1 MSNIINFNVQT
12 KVLPTKGNLVYEY
25 NPFRNYRLT
34 QIKYEYQEQL
44 YTEQELEDTFDIIID
59 KTYEV
64 VPNATIQNGKKV
76 ALEDG
81 TAINIPIIAFKNGSY
96 RQHFKIE
103 GRDSSN
109 HPVTDECGNYLP
121 NGTSAVAWVVR
132 YNNKKYWEEE
142 FLRNINSI
150 FTYTVGTQWLKK
162 IVVEDKEVYEPLTE
176 DLPILHEKGEL
187 VDFITDELKFDLKHP
202 VNIVPQYSYDGSVN
216 LIINDGINTPKL
228 INSRFSATGKN
239 TYEIVDRKGN
249 NDTNIYDQGD
259 QFEIDTSLYKRVISI
274 PKLSYEGTSS
284 GGNLKVGNYHF
295 YIKLSDADGN
305 ETDFVAESG
314 LVSVFIG
321 FGNPDSLTTGVK
333 NQNSFKT
340 VNLYMSNIDSAY
352 DYLYVYYSRYTAEQG
367 ENFNTE
373 YIKIDKKFVVSN
385 QGTCNISINGY
396 EPTIPITATD
406 INDTFEIVDAAKA
419 QVSCQNMLFL
429 GNVHKPEIPYK
440 ELSDLS
446 LHFLPYLKNKDYE
459 CKFDQNYN
467 INTSSLG
474 YWDSQYIY
482 NYVGYWNN
490 EFYRLGVVY
499 ILPNGELTPVFN
511 IRGCSNVVEYKEPK
525 KKVKKEETT
534 DKENPDKKEDYS
546 SLYTDIPL
554 YINNERNYINYSET
568 DYQLVANKVRDE
580 DLKSTAINE
589 NIKGVIRFQSDK
601 DADTIH
607 SLDIRINDEAMQE
620 LKKYVKGFFFV
631 RQTRIPTILAQ
642 GITLGL
648 DQNSYTPTIPTAG
661 GLLEQ
666 LSDSLDKTHVTTED
680 INDVNY
686 ISEGFLSRYQF
697 KFKKKSSGL
706 WGKIGKIAA
715 ITAGVVALGAA
726 TVFTAG
732 AAGALVAGSTLAGAV
747 TAGSTALGGILVAG
761 GAVTTGLG
769 LATGVAGASA
779 IIAVGAGTTAG
790 LITAA
795 IATGQEIKYG
805 IQTWQHKKLDGRNT
819 KCPKGYKIVEL
830 DESRKVGGDFE
841 NRIIIKDNSKNK
853 TQVILCPD
861 FEVNQAYFNQLFTG
875 NEHLI
880 ESTKAQGNNLLL
892 GHSSNYFSED
902 IINNY
907 RHYYIPDYYD
917 TNSSIS
923 GTYKLISVPED
934 IKCVGLDNLKFR
946 SRAGYAEEAWQYES
960 VGDEYKTENDK
971 NNKSEVDEETISSKQ
986 INSDIVRGIYGA
998 YLGVANTSDK
1008 LTPATTVNIYI
1019 PKYNSSNI
1027 LKYIQIR
1034 MDDNS
1039 TYSAITDRI
1048 DISESD
1054 NYLVTKKSQ
1063 LINDST
1069 NFYKDGYQFSAFRG
1083 DCYIC
1088 QFTHRIIRN
1097 FNSPSAPYNDK
1108 IVDENTWKD
1117 NYNSS
1122 KTESYENINLGDV
1135 NAVQL
1140 GMWVTFRVRSSYN
1153 LNIRTLDS
1161 SNVDEK
1167 QMIGHARGYYPYAPM
1182 SVEGTY
1188 KIPESHIYN
1197 KGFSKSLS
1205 DRQNNLLPDVP
1216 YIKNWFGTRIMYSD
1230 IHINDAYKNGYRV
1243 FRKTNSVDYTR
1254 EYGEITKLISL
1265 NSNLLIIFEH
1275 GIAVAPVN
1283 QTAVQQVSGQLVAT
1297 SRVLPETP
1305 TVISDMFGS
1314 QWADSI
1320 LKTPGKRGNNTQYVY
1335 GVDTIAKKIW
1345 KTDGSSLICI
1355 SDVTVQEF
1363 LNNNITL
1370 SERETTPT
1378 LGIRNVKTCYNSY
1391 KGDVM
1396 FTFYDNTT
1404 GFQEK
1409 VWNLC
1414 YNELLDKFITFYSWV
1429 PSFMENINNIPFSF
1443 NRDTSKWIAKLG
1455 TSHSTSSFADGIT
1468 LTNVVFDP
1476 TLDSEVVQNISVPIN
1491 YLTKNGTY
1499 KTVYGTVMTTSY
1511 FIGIL
1516 QLSNRV
1522 IPNYNVPYDI
1532 NYELC
1537 RDIYGNY
1544 KNFTIQKLKFYK
1556 NDQEYDTFSL
1566 KDNVGDALFPD
1577 HNISVYGLYVNP
1589 KSPLYT
1595 RDLMDKTGV
1604 RKVYLTTENEEHKM
1618 SSVFIHKDMRSML
1631 LSELYYRN
1639 KKNHA
1644 YADTDVNKWEPN
1656 TKKSIDIIEQQLT
1669 ANIIQ
1674 GVTSDNYLE
1683 KFKETEAYRIINN
1696 LYNQYGKLSAQIE
1709 VSNNVQ
1715 LSKSTNIMSMY
1726 FKWKELVTYS
1736 NNMFK
1741 YDDSPIQAYIVH
1753 AQTVTY
1759 SELIHINTPIFKNLQ
1774 GKREMLPK
1782 DKQINPDTIVKLLNI
1797 KATIN
1802 AAIPNADQSLEDYY
1816 YNKTASYNVATY
1828 ESTVAVIPK
1837 WNMQFLNTDFWKHGQ
1852 AGSFDIADDIY
1863 PCYWYGKQHPF
1874 EFEFIVVN
1882 DPSVHK
1888 IFTNLELIANKAKP
1902 ESFHYEVIGE
1912 AYDFA
1917 KDKPNMYFRQEAMKA
1932 LWQYNG
1938 CDIEYN
1944 NDFLKIQTRQQ
1955 NKSADL
1961 PHNYFARAKHINEVE
1976 DSYIMAQVG
1985 THDYRH
1991 LSGGEIVYY
2000 PNRQEFRVWNH
2011 VPAVDVDDQTD
2022 TSASSFGGRG
2032 LMASNMCYLED
2043 RWKVQINPLLI
2054 TYKNEYERRDSTKAL
2069 CTPENSTWKDGAGT
2083 RLGDK
2088 LPPLPLYNSPIP
2100 DAVKERGEIAIP
2112 GYSSSA
2118 LTGYSETTEGRDN
2131 AMYNLYKVDFE
2142 NGIHPFDT
2150 SSWLDDVNIYK
2161 YNFGSAQNRKET
2173 DMRDK
2178 FIKIRIRYS
2187 GKELAIIDFI
2197 NTIYQV
2203 SYA

>member
-1 MSNIINFNVQT
+1 MSDIINFNVQT

-76 ALEDG
+76 ALGDG
-81 TAINIPIIAFKNGSY
+81 PAINISITAFKNGSY

-103 GRDSSN
+103 GRDPSN
-109 HPVTDECGNYLP
+109 NPVTDECGNYLP
-121 NGTSAVAWVVR
+121 NGTPAVAWVVR
-132 YNNKKYWEEE
+132 YNNKLYWEDD
-142 FLRNINSI
+142 FLSNIDSI
-150 FTYTVGTQWLKK
+150 FTYTIGTQWLKK
-162 IVVEDKEVYEPLTE
+162 TTVEGKEVYEPLTE
-176 DLPILHEKGEL
+176 NLPILHEKGEL
-187 VDFITDELKFDLKHP
+187 VDFVTDELKFDLNHP

-239 TYEIVDRKGN
+239 TYEIIDRKGN

-333 NQNSFKT
+333 DQNSFKT
-340 VNLYMSNIDSAY
+340 VNLYMFNIDLAY
-352 DYLYVYYSRYTAEQG
+352 DYLYVYYSRYTAEQD

-490 EFYRLGVVY
+490 EFYRLGIVY

-511 IRGCSNVVEYKEPK
+511 IRGCSNIVEYNS
-525 KKVKKEETT
+525 
-534 DKENPDKKEDYS
+534 DLNLYS
-546 SLYTDIPL
+546 DIPL
-554 YINNERNYINYSET
+554 YLNNERNYVNYNET
-568 DYQLVANKVRDE
+568 DYQLITTNTRNKE
-580 DLKSTAINE
+580 LKSTALNE
-589 NIKGVIRFQSDK
+589 NVKGVIRFQSDK

-607 SLDIRINDEAMQE
+607 SLDIRINNEAMQE

-631 RQTRIPTILAQ
+631 RQARIPTILAQ

-666 LSDSLDKTHVTTED
+666 LSDSLDKTYVTTED

-686 ISEGFLSRYQF
+686 VSEGFLSRYQF

-706 WGKIGKIAA
+706 WGKIGKI
-715 ITAGVVALGAA
+715 
-726 TVFTAG
+726 
-732 AAGALVAGSTLAGAV
+732 
-747 TAGSTALGGILVAG
+747 
-761 GAVTTGLG
+761 
-769 LATGVAGASA
+769 
-779 IIAVGAGTTAG
+779 
-790 LITAA
+790 AA

-819 KCPKGYKIVEL
+819 KCPKGYKIAEL
-830 DESRKVGGDFE
+830 DESRKVGGNFE

-902 IINNY
+902 ITNNY
-907 RHYYIPDYYD
+907 RHYYMPDYYD

-946 SRAGYAEEAWQYES
+946 SRAGYAEEAWRYES
-960 VGDEYKTENDK
+960 VGDEYKTQNDR
-971 NNKSEVDEETISSKQ
+971 NNKSETDEETISNKQ
-986 INSDIVRGIYGA
+986 TNSDIVRGIYGA
-998 YLGVANTSDK
+998 YLGVANTSNK

-1019 PKYNSSNI
+1019 PKYDSSNT

-1048 DISESD
+1048 NILESD

-1063 LINDST
+1063 LVNDST
-1069 NFYKDGYQFSAFRG
+1069 DFYKEGYQFSAFRG

-1088 QFTHRIIRN
+1088 QFTHRVIRN
-1097 FNSPSAPYNDK
+1097 FNSPSAPYNDE

-1117 NYNSS
+1117 NYNPE

-1167 QMIGHARGYYPYAPM
+1167 QMTGHSRGYFPYTPM

-1205 DRQNNLLPDVP
+1205 DRWNNLLPDVP

-1320 LKTPGKRGNNTQYVY
+1320 LKTPGKRGDSTQYVY
-1335 GVDTIAKKIW
+1335 GVDTVAKKIW

-1355 SDVTVQEF
+1355 SDVKVQEF

-1370 SERETTPT
+1370 GERETTPT

-1455 TSHSTSSFADGIT
+1455 TSHSSSSFADGIT

-1476 TLDSEVVQNISVPIN
+1476 TLDSEVVQNISVPIS

-1499 KTVYGTVMTTSY
+1499 KTTYGTVMTTSY

-1537 RDIYGNY
+1537 RDVYGNY
-1544 KNFTIQKLKFYK
+1544 KNFTLQKLKFYK
-1556 NDQEYDTFSL
+1556 DGHEQDTFSL
-1566 KDNVGDALFPD
+1566 RDNVKDALFPD
-1577 HNISVYGLYVNP
+1577 HNISVYGLYINP

-1604 RKVYLTTENEEHKM
+1604 KRVYLTTKDEEHKI

-1656 TKKSIDIIEQQLT
+1656 TKESIDIIEQQLT
-1669 ANIIQ
+1669 ADIVQ

-1683 KFKETEAYRIINN
+1683 KFKETKAYEIIND

-1709 VSNNVQ
+1709 VSNDVQ

-1736 NNMFK
+1736 DNMFK
-1741 YDDSPIQAYIVH
+1741 YNDSPIQAYIVH

-1759 SELIHINTPIFKNLQ
+1759 SELIHINAPIFKNLQ

-1797 KATIN
+1797 KATIK
-1802 AAIPNADQSLEDYY
+1802 ATIPNTDQSLEDYY

-1837 WNMQFLNTDFWKHGQ
+1837 WNMQFLSTDFWKHGQ

-2011 VPAVDVDDQTD
+2011 VPAIDVDDQTD

-2032 LMASNMCYLED
+2032 LMASNMRYLED

-2054 TYKNEYERRDSTKAL
+2054 TYKNEYERKDSTKAL

-2083 RLGDK
+2083 REGDK

-2112 GYSSSA
+2112 GQSYSV
-2118 LTGYSETTEGRDN
+2118 LNGYKDTTEGKDN

>member
-1 MSNIINFNVQT
+1 MEINNEISFNVQT

-44 YTEQELEDTFDIIID
+44 YTEQELEDNFNIFID

-76 ALEDG
+76 ALENG
-81 TAINIPIIAFKNGSY
+81 TAINIPITAFKDGSY

-103 GRDSSN
+103 GRDTSN
-109 HPVTDECGNYLP
+109 KPVTDECGNYLP

-132 YNNKKYWEEE
+132 YNNKQYWEEE

-162 IVVEDKEVYEPLTE
+162 TVVEDKEVYEPLTE

-187 VDFITDELKFDLKHP
+187 VDFVTDELKFDLKHP

-396 EPTIPITATD
+396 EPTIPITAAD

-525 KKVKKEETT
+525 KKVEKEETT
-534 DKENPDKKEDYS
+534 NRENLDKKEDYS

-568 DYQLVANKVRDE
+568 DYQLVANKVRDK

-666 LSDSLDKTHVTTED
+666 LSDSLDKTYVTTED

-686 ISEGFLSRYQF
+686 VSEGFLSRYQF
-697 KFKKKSSGL
+697 KFKKKSSSL

-747 TAGSTALGGILVAG
+747 TTGVTTLSGVLVAG
-761 GAVTTGLG
+761 GAIATGATTSAVLGTTGL
-769 LATGVAGASA
+769 VIAGA
-779 IIAVGAGTTAG
+779 GATAG
-790 LITAA
+790 LLTTVA
-795 IATGQEIKYG
+795 ATGQEIKYG

-819 KCPKGYKIVEL
+819 KCPKGYKIAEL
-830 DESRKVGGDFE
+830 DGSRKVGGDFE

-902 IINNY
+902 VINNY

-934 IKCVGLDNLKFR
+934 VKCVGLDNLKFR

-971 NNKSEVDEETISSKQ
+971 NNKSEADEETISNKQ

-998 YLGVANTSDK
+998 YLGIANTSDK

-1063 LINDST
+1063 LVNDST
-1069 NFYKDGYQFSAFRG
+1069 DFYKDGYQFSAFRG

-1097 FNSPSAPYNDK
+1097 FNSPSAPYNDE
-1108 IVDENTWKD
+1108 IVDENTWRD
-1117 NYNSS
+1117 NYNPS

-1167 QMIGHARGYYPYAPM
+1167 QMTGHARGYYPYAPM

-1205 DRQNNLLPDVP
+1205 DRWNNLLPDVP

-1243 FRKTNSVDYTR
+1243 FRKTRSVDYTR

-1283 QTAVQQVSGQLVAT
+1283 QTVVQQVSGQLVAT

-1320 LKTPGKRGNNTQYVY
+1320 LKTPGKRGDSTQYVY

-1355 SDVTVQEF
+1355 SDVKVQEF

-1468 LTNVVFDP
+1468 LTNVVFDT
-1476 TLDSEVVQNISVPIN
+1476 TLDEKVVQNISVPIN

-1499 KTVYGTVMTTSY
+1499 KTIYGTVMTTSY
-1511 FIGIL
+1511 FVGIL

-1532 NYELC
+1532 SYELC

-1544 KNFTIQKLKFYK
+1544 KNFTLKKLKFYK
-1556 NDQEYDTFSL
+1556 DGHEQDTFPLS
-1566 KDNVGDALFPD
+1566 NVEDALFPT
-1577 HNISVYGLYVNP
+1577 HNVSVYGLYLNP

-1595 RDLMDKTGV
+1595 RDLMDKQGT
-1604 RKVYLTTENEEHKM
+1604 RRVYLTTRNSNKI
-1618 SSVFIHKDMRSML
+1618 SSVFIHKDLGSML

-1639 KKNHA
+1639 KEGHA
-1644 YADTDVNKWEPN
+1644 YADTDVNKQEPN
-1656 TKKSIDIIEQQLT
+1656 TKESL
-1669 ANIIQ
+1669 NI
-1674 GVTSDNYLE
+1674 G
-1683 KFKETEAYRIINN
+1683 
-1696 LYNQYGKLSAQIE
+1696 
-1709 VSNNVQ
+1709 
-1715 LSKSTNIMSMY
+1715 
-1726 FKWKELVTYS
+1726 
-1736 NNMFK
+1736 
-1741 YDDSPIQAYIVH
+1741 
-1753 AQTVTY
+1753 
-1759 SELIHINTPIFKNLQ
+1759 ELIHTNAPIFKNLQ

-1797 KATIN
+1797 RATIS
-1802 AAIPNADQSLEDYY
+1802 ATVPNTDQTLEDYY
-1816 YNKTASYNVATY
+1816 YNKIASYNVATY

-1837 WNMQFLNTDFWKHGQ
+1837 WNMQFLSTDFWKHGQ

-2011 VPAVDVDDQTD
+2011 VPAIDIDDQPD

-2032 LMASNMCYLED
+2032 LMASNMRYLED

-2083 RLGDK
+2083 REGDK

-2100 DAVKERGEIAIP
+2100 EVVKERGEIAIP
-2112 GYSSSA
+2112 GYSSSTS
-2118 LTGYSETTEGRDN
+2118 TGYSETAEGKDN

>member
-1 MSNIINFNVQT
+1 MEINNEISFNVQT

-44 YTEQELEDTFDIIID
+44 YTEQELEDNFNIFID

-76 ALEDG
+76 ALENG
-81 TAINIPIIAFKNGSY
+81 TAINIPITAFKDGSY
-96 RQHFKIE
+96 RQHFKVE
-103 GRDSSN
+103 GRDTSN
-109 HPVTDECGNYLP
+109 NPVTDECGNYLP

-132 YNNKKYWEEE
+132 YNNKQYWEEQ

-162 IVVEDKEVYEPLTE
+162 TVVEDKEVYEPLTE

-187 VDFITDELKFDLKHP
+187 VDFVTDELKFDLKHP

-239 TYEIVDRKGN
+239 TYEIIDRKGN

-396 EPTIPITATD
+396 EPTIPITAAD

-525 KKVKKEETT
+525 KKVEKEETT
-534 DKENPDKKEDYS
+534 NGENLDKKEDYS

-568 DYQLVANKVRDE
+568 DYQLVANKVRDK

-666 LSDSLDKTHVTTED
+666 LSDSLDKTYVTTED

-686 ISEGFLSRYQF
+686 VSEGFLSRYQF
-697 KFKKKSSGL
+697 KFKKKSSSL

-732 AAGALVAGSTLAGAV
+732 AAGALAAGSTLAGAV
-747 TAGSTALGGILVAG
+747 TTGVTTLSGVLVAG
-761 GAVTTGLG
+761 GAIATGATTSAVLGTTGL
-769 LATGVAGASA
+769 VIAGA
-779 IIAVGAGTTAG
+779 GAAAG
-790 LITAA
+790 LLTTVA
-795 IATGQEIKYG
+795 ATGQEIKYG

-819 KCPKGYKIVEL
+819 KCPKGYKIAEL
-830 DESRKVGGDFE
+830 DGSRKVGGDFE

-902 IINNY
+902 VINNY

-934 IKCVGLDNLKFR
+934 VKCVGLDNLKFR

-971 NNKSEVDEETISSKQ
+971 NNKSEADEETISNKQ

-1069 NFYKDGYQFSAFRG
+1069 DFYKDGYQFSAFRG

-1097 FNSPSAPYNDK
+1097 FNSPSAPYNDE
-1108 IVDENTWKD
+1108 IVDENTWRD
-1117 NYNSS
+1117 NYNPS

-1167 QMIGHARGYYPYAPM
+1167 QMTGHARGYYPYAPM

-1205 DRQNNLLPDVP
+1205 DRWNNLLPDVP

-1243 FRKTNSVDYTR
+1243 FRKTRSVDYTR

-1283 QTAVQQVSGQLVAT
+1283 QATVQQTSGQLVAT
-1297 SRVLPETP
+1297 SRVLPEAP
-1305 TVISDMFGS
+1305 TIISDMFGS

-1320 LKTPGKRGNNTQYVY
+1320 LKTPGKRGDSTQYVY
-1335 GVDTIAKKIW
+1335 GVDTVAKKIW
-1345 KTDGSSLICI
+1345 KTDGSSLTCI
-1355 SDVTVQEF
+1355 SDVKVQEF

-1370 SERETTPT
+1370 GERETTPI
-1378 LGIRNVKTCYNSY
+1378 LGVRNVKTCYNSY

-1468 LTNVVFDP
+1468 LTNVVFDT
-1476 TLDSEVVQNISVPIN
+1476 TLDEKVVQNISVPIN

-1499 KTVYGTVMTTSY
+1499 KTIYGTVMTTSY
-1511 FIGIL
+1511 FVGIL

-1532 NYELC
+1532 SYELC

-1544 KNFTIQKLKFYK
+1544 KNFTLKKLKFYK
-1556 NDQEYDTFSL
+1556 DGHEQDTFPLS
-1566 KDNVGDALFPD
+1566 NVEDVLFPT
-1577 HNISVYGLYVNP
+1577 HNVSVYGLYLNP

-1595 RDLMDKTGV
+1595 RDLMDKQGT
-1604 RKVYLTTENEEHKM
+1604 RRVYLTTRNSNKI
-1618 SSVFIHKDMRSML
+1618 SSVFIHKDLGSTL

-1639 KKNHA
+1639 KEGHA

-1656 TKKSIDIIEQQLT
+1656 TKESL
-1669 ANIIQ
+1669 NI
-1674 GVTSDNYLE
+1674 G
-1683 KFKETEAYRIINN
+1683 
-1696 LYNQYGKLSAQIE
+1696 
-1709 VSNNVQ
+1709 
-1715 LSKSTNIMSMY
+1715 
-1726 FKWKELVTYS
+1726 
-1736 NNMFK
+1736 
-1741 YDDSPIQAYIVH
+1741 
-1753 AQTVTY
+1753 
-1759 SELIHINTPIFKNLQ
+1759 ELIHTNAPIFKNLQ

-1797 KATIN
+1797 RATIS
-1802 AAIPNADQSLEDYY
+1802 ATVPNTDQTLEDYY
-1816 YNKTASYNVATY
+1816 YNKIASYNVATY

-1837 WNMQFLNTDFWKHGQ
+1837 WNMQFLSTDFWKHGQ

-1944 NDFLKIQTRQQ
+1944 SDFLKIQTRQQ

-2011 VPAVDVDDQTD
+2011 VPAIDIDDQPD

-2032 LMASNMCYLED
+2032 LMASNMRYLED

-2083 RLGDK
+2083 REGDK

-2100 DAVKERGEIAIP
+2100 EVVKERGEIAIP
-2112 GYSSSA
+2112 GYSSSTS
-2118 LTGYSETTEGRDN
+2118 TGYSETAEGKDN

>member
-1 MSNIINFNVQT
+1 MEINNEISFNVQT

-44 YTEQELEDTFDIIID
+44 YTEQELEDNFNIFID

-76 ALEDG
+76 ALENG
-81 TAINIPIIAFKNGSY
+81 TAINIPITAFKDGSY
-96 RQHFKIE
+96 RQHFKVE
-103 GRDSSN
+103 GRDTSN
-109 HPVTDECGNYLP
+109 NPVTDECGNYLP

-132 YNNKKYWEEE
+132 YNNKQYWEEE

-162 IVVEDKEVYEPLTE
+162 TVVEDKEVYEPLTE

-187 VDFITDELKFDLKHP
+187 VDFVTDELKFDLKHP

-396 EPTIPITATD
+396 EPTIPITAAD

-525 KKVKKEETT
+525 KKVEKEETT
-534 DKENPDKKEDYS
+534 NRENLDKKEDYS

-568 DYQLVANKVRDE
+568 DYQLVANKVRDK

-666 LSDSLDKTHVTTED
+666 LSDSLDKTYVTTED

-686 ISEGFLSRYQF
+686 VSEGFLSRYQF
-697 KFKKKSSGL
+697 KFKKKSSSL

-747 TAGSTALGGILVAG
+747 TTGVTTLSGVLVAG
-761 GAVTTGLG
+761 GAIATGATTSAVLGTTGL
-769 LATGVAGASA
+769 VIAGA
-779 IIAVGAGTTAG
+779 GATAG
-790 LITAA
+790 LLTTVA
-795 IATGQEIKYG
+795 ATGQEIKYG

-819 KCPKGYKIVEL
+819 KCPKGYKIAEL
-830 DESRKVGGDFE
+830 DGSRKVGGDFE

-902 IINNY
+902 VINNY

-934 IKCVGLDNLKFR
+934 VKCVGLDNLKFR

-971 NNKSEVDEETISSKQ
+971 NNKSEADEETISNKQ

-998 YLGVANTSDK
+998 YLGIANTSDK

-1063 LINDST
+1063 LVNDST
-1069 NFYKDGYQFSAFRG
+1069 DFYKDGYQFSAFRG

-1097 FNSPSAPYNDK
+1097 FNSPSAPYNDE
-1108 IVDENTWKD
+1108 IVDENTWRD
-1117 NYNSS
+1117 NYNPS

-1167 QMIGHARGYYPYAPM
+1167 QMTGHARGYYPYAPM

-1205 DRQNNLLPDVP
+1205 DRWNNLLPDVP

-1243 FRKTNSVDYTR
+1243 FRKTRSVDYTR

-1283 QTAVQQVSGQLVAT
+1283 QATVQQTSGQLVAT
-1297 SRVLPETP
+1297 SRVLPEAP

-1320 LKTPGKRGNNTQYVY
+1320 LKTPGKRGDSTQYVY
-1335 GVDTIAKKIW
+1335 GVDTVAKKIW
-1345 KTDGSSLICI
+1345 KTDGSSLTCI
-1355 SDVTVQEF
+1355 SDVKVQEF

-1370 SERETTPT
+1370 GERETTPI
-1378 LGIRNVKTCYNSY
+1378 LGVRNVKTCYNSY

-1468 LTNVVFDP
+1468 LTNVVFDT
-1476 TLDSEVVQNISVPIN
+1476 TLDEKVVQNISVPIN

-1499 KTVYGTVMTTSY
+1499 KTIYGTVMTTSY
-1511 FIGIL
+1511 FVGIL

-1532 NYELC
+1532 SYELC

-1544 KNFTIQKLKFYK
+1544 KNFTLKKLKFYK
-1556 NDQEYDTFSL
+1556 DGHEQDTFPLS
-1566 KDNVGDALFPD
+1566 NVEDALFPT
-1577 HNISVYGLYVNP
+1577 HNVSVYGLYLNP

-1595 RDLMDKTGV
+1595 RDLMDKQGT
-1604 RKVYLTTENEEHKM
+1604 RRVYLTTRNSNKI
-1618 SSVFIHKDMRSML
+1618 SSVFIHKDLGSML

-1639 KKNHA
+1639 KEGHA
-1644 YADTDVNKWEPN
+1644 YADTDVNKQEPN
-1656 TKKSIDIIEQQLT
+1656 TKESL
-1669 ANIIQ
+1669 NI
-1674 GVTSDNYLE
+1674 G
-1683 KFKETEAYRIINN
+1683 
-1696 LYNQYGKLSAQIE
+1696 
-1709 VSNNVQ
+1709 
-1715 LSKSTNIMSMY
+1715 
-1726 FKWKELVTYS
+1726 
-1736 NNMFK
+1736 
-1741 YDDSPIQAYIVH
+1741 
-1753 AQTVTY
+1753 
-1759 SELIHINTPIFKNLQ
+1759 ELIHTNAPIFKNLQ

-1797 KATIN
+1797 RATIS
-1802 AAIPNADQSLEDYY
+1802 ATVPNTDQTLEDYY
-1816 YNKTASYNVATY
+1816 YNKIASYNVATY

-1837 WNMQFLNTDFWKHGQ
+1837 WNMQFLSTDFWKHGQ

-1874 EFEFIVVN
+1874 EL
-1882 DPSVHK
+1882 S
-1888 IFTNLELIANKAKP
+1888 LI
-1902 ESFHYEVIGE
+1902 
-1912 AYDFA
+1912 
-1917 KDKPNMYFRQEAMKA
+1917 
-1932 LWQYNG
+1932 
-1938 CDIEYN
+1938 
-1944 NDFLKIQTRQQ
+1944 
-1955 NKSADL
+1955 
-1961 PHNYFARAKHINEVE
+1961 HI
-1976 DSYIMAQVG
+1976 
-1985 THDYRH
+1985 
-1991 LSGGEIVYY
+1991 
-2000 PNRQEFRVWNH
+2000 
-2011 VPAVDVDDQTD
+2011 
-2022 TSASSFGGRG
+2022 
-2032 LMASNMCYLED
+2032 
-2043 RWKVQINPLLI
+2043 
-2054 TYKNEYERRDSTKAL
+2054 
-2069 CTPENSTWKDGAGT
+2069 
-2083 RLGDK
+2083 
-2088 LPPLPLYNSPIP
+2088 
-2100 DAVKERGEIAIP
+2100 
-2112 GYSSSA
+2112 
-2118 LTGYSETTEGRDN
+2118 
-2131 AMYNLYKVDFE
+2131 
-2142 NGIHPFDT
+2142 
-2150 SSWLDDVNIYK
+2150 
-2161 YNFGSAQNRKET
+2161 
-2173 DMRDK
+2173 
-2178 FIKIRIRYS
+2178 
-2187 GKELAIIDFI
+2187 
-2197 NTIYQV
+2197 
-2203 SYA
+2203 

>member
-1 MSNIINFNVQT
+1 MSDIINFNVQT

-76 ALEDG
+76 AFGDSP
-81 TAINIPIIAFKNGSY
+81 AINI
-96 RQHFKIE
+96 
-103 GRDSSN
+103 
-109 HPVTDECGNYLP
+109 C
-121 NGTSAVAWVVR
+121 
-132 YNNKKYWEEE
+132 
-142 FLRNINSI
+142 
-150 FTYTVGTQWLKK
+150 TQWLKK
-162 IVVEDKEVYEPLTE
+162 TTVEGKEVYEPLTE
-176 DLPILHEKGEL
+176 NLPILHEKGEL
-187 VDFITDELKFDLKHP
+187 VDFVTDELKFDLNHP

-239 TYEIVDRKGN
+239 TYEIIDRKGN

-333 NQNSFKT
+333 DQNSFKT
-340 VNLYMSNIDSAY
+340 VNLYMSNIDLAY
-352 DYLYVYYSRYTAEQG
+352 DYLYVYYSRYTAEQD

-373 YIKIDKKFVVSN
+373 YKKIDKKFVVSN

-490 EFYRLGVVY
+490 EFYRLGIVY

-511 IRGCSNVVEYKEPK
+511 IRGCSNIVEYNS
-525 KKVKKEETT
+525 
-534 DKENPDKKEDYS
+534 DLNLYS
-546 SLYTDIPL
+546 DIPL
-554 YINNERNYINYSET
+554 YLNNERNYVNYNET
-568 DYQLVANKVRDE
+568 DYQLITTNTRNKE
-580 DLKSTAINE
+580 LKSTALNE
-589 NIKGVIRFQSDK
+589 NVKGVIRFQSDK

-607 SLDIRINDEAMQE
+607 SLDIRINNEAMQE

-631 RQTRIPTILAQ
+631 RQARIPTILAQ

-666 LSDSLDKTHVTTED
+666 LSDSLDKTYVTTED

-686 ISEGFLSRYQF
+686 VSEGFLSRYQF

-779 IIAVGAGTTAG
+779 IIAVGTGTAVG

-819 KCPKGYKIVEL
+819 KCPKGYKIAEL
-830 DESRKVGGDFE
+830 DESRKVGGNFE

-934 IKCVGLDNLKFR
+934 VKCVGLDNLKFR
-946 SRAGYAEEAWQYES
+946 SRAGYAEEAWRYES

-971 NNKSEVDEETISSKQ
+971 NNKSETDEETISNKQ
-986 INSDIVRGIYGA
+986 TNSDIVRGIYGA

-1019 PKYNSSNI
+1019 PKYDSSNT

-1048 DISESD
+1048 DILESD

-1063 LINDST
+1063 LVNDST
-1069 NFYKDGYQFSAFRG
+1069 DFYKEGYQFSAFRG

-1088 QFTHRIIRN
+1088 QFTHRLIRN
-1097 FNSPSAPYNDK
+1097 FNSPSAPYNDE

-1117 NYNSS
+1117 NYNPE

-1135 NAVQL
+1135 NAIQL

-1167 QMIGHARGYYPYAPM
+1167 QMTGHSRGYFPYTPM

-1205 DRQNNLLPDVP
+1205 DRWNNLLPDVP

-1283 QTAVQQVSGQLVAT
+1283 QTAIQQVSGQLVAT

-1320 LKTPGKRGNNTQYVY
+1320 LKTPGKRGDSTQYVY
-1335 GVDTIAKKIW
+1335 GVDTVAKKIW

-1355 SDVTVQEF
+1355 SDVKVQEF

-1370 SERETTPT
+1370 GEREITPT

-1455 TSHSTSSFADGIT
+1455 TSHSSSSFADGIT

-1476 TLDSEVVQNISVPIN
+1476 TLDSEVVQNISVPIS

-1499 KTVYGTVMTTSY
+1499 KTTYETVMTTSY

-1532 NYELC
+1532 SYELC
-1537 RDIYGNY
+1537 RDVYGNY
-1544 KNFTIQKLKFYK
+1544 KNFTLQKLKFYK
-1556 NDQEYDTFSL
+1556 DGHEQDTFSL
-1566 KDNVGDALFPD
+1566 RDNVKDALFPD
-1577 HNISVYGLYVNP
+1577 HNISVYGLYINP

-1595 RDLMDKTGV
+1595 RDLMDNTGV
-1604 RKVYLTTENEEHKM
+1604 KRVYLTTKDEEHKI

-1656 TKKSIDIIEQQLT
+1656 TKESIDIIEQQLT
-1669 ANIIQ
+1669 VDTVQ

-1683 KFKETEAYRIINN
+1683 KFKETKAYEIIND

-1709 VSNNVQ
+1709 VSNDVQ

-1736 NNMFK
+1736 DNMFK
-1741 YDDSPIQAYIVH
+1741 YNDSPIQAYIVH

-1759 SELIHINTPIFKNLQ
+1759 SELIHINAPIFKNLQ

-1802 AAIPNADQSLEDYY
+1802 ATIPNTDQSLEDYY
-1816 YNKTASYNVATY
+1816 YNKTASYNVAIY

-1837 WNMQFLNTDFWKHGQ
+1837 WNMQFLSTDFWKHGQ

-1944 NDFLKIQTRQQ
+1944 SDFLKIQTRQQ

-2032 LMASNMCYLED
+2032 LMASNMRYLED

-2112 GYSSSA
+2112 GQSYSV
-2118 LTGYSETTEGRDN
+2118 LDGYKDTTEGKDN

>member
-1 MSNIINFNVQT
+1 MEINNEINFNVQT

-44 YTEQELEDTFDIIID
+44 YTEQELEDNFNIFID

-76 ALEDG
+76 ALENG
-81 TAINIPIIAFKNGSY
+81 TAINIPITAFKDGSY

-103 GRDSSN
+103 GRDPSN

-121 NGTSAVAWVVR
+121 NGTPAVAWVVR
-132 YNNKKYWEEE
+132 YNNKQYWEEE

-187 VDFITDELKFDLKHP
+187 VDFVTDELKFDLKHP

-239 TYEIVDRKGN
+239 TYEIIDRKGN

-396 EPTIPITATD
+396 EPTIPITAAD

-525 KKVKKEETT
+525 KKVEKEETT

-568 DYQLVANKVRDE
+568 DYQLVANKVRDK

-666 LSDSLDKTHVTTED
+666 LSNSLDKTYVTTED

-686 ISEGFLSRYQF
+686 VSEGFLSRYQF
-697 KFKKKSSGL
+697 KFKKKSSSL

-726 TVFTAG
+726 TIITGG
-732 AAGALVAGSTLAGAV
+732 AVGALAAGSTLAGAV
-747 TAGSTALGGILVAG
+747 TTGVTTLSGVLVAG
-761 GAVTTGLG
+761 GAIATGATTSAVLGTTGL
-769 LATGVAGASA
+769 VIAGA
-779 IIAVGAGTTAG
+779 GAAAG
-790 LITAA
+790 LLTTVA
-795 IATGQEIKYG
+795 ATGQEIKYG

-819 KCPKGYKIVEL
+819 KCPKGYKIAEL
-830 DESRKVGGDFE
+830 DGSRKVGGDFE

-902 IINNY
+902 VINNY

-934 IKCVGLDNLKFR
+934 VKCVGLDNLKFR
-946 SRAGYAEEAWQYES
+946 SRAGYAEEAWRYES

-971 NNKSEVDEETISSKQ
+971 NNKSEADEETISNKQ

-1019 PKYNSSNI
+1019 PKYDSSNT

-1063 LINDST
+1063 LVNDST
-1069 NFYKDGYQFSAFRG
+1069 DFYKEGYQFSAFRG

-1097 FNSPSAPYNDK
+1097 FNSPSAPYNDE

-1117 NYNSS
+1117 NYNPS
-1122 KTESYENINLGDV
+1122 KTEDYENINLGDV

-1167 QMIGHARGYYPYAPM
+1167 QMTGHARGYYPYAPM

-1205 DRQNNLLPDVP
+1205 DRWNNLLPDVP

-1243 FRKTNSVDYTR
+1243 FRKKRSVDYTR

-1305 TVISDMFGS
+1305 TIISDMFGS

-1320 LKTPGKRGNNTQYVY
+1320 LKTPGKRGDSTQYVY
-1335 GVDTIAKKIW
+1335 GVDTVAKKIW

-1355 SDVTVQEF
+1355 SDVKVQEF

-1370 SERETTPT
+1370 GERETTPT

-1414 YNELLDKFITFYSWV
+1414 WNELLQRFITFYSWV

-1468 LTNVVFDP
+1468 LTNVVFDT
-1476 TLDSEVVQNISVPIN
+1476 TLDEKVVQNISVPIN

-1499 KTVYGTVMTTSY
+1499 KTIYGTVMTTSY
-1511 FIGIL
+1511 FVGIL

-1532 NYELC
+1532 SYELC

-1544 KNFTIQKLKFYK
+1544 KNFTLKKLKFYK
-1556 NDQEYDTFSL
+1556 DGHEQDTFPLS
-1566 KDNVGDALFPD
+1566 NVEDALFPT
-1577 HNISVYGLYVNP
+1577 HNVSVYGLYLNP

-1595 RDLMDKTGV
+1595 RDLMDKQGT
-1604 RKVYLTTENEEHKM
+1604 RRVYLTTRNSNKI
-1618 SSVFIHKDMRSML
+1618 SSVFIHKDLGSTL

-1639 KKNHA
+1639 KEGHA
-1644 YADTDVNKWEPN
+1644 YADTDVNKQEPN
-1656 TKKSIDIIEQQLT
+1656 TKESL
-1669 ANIIQ
+1669 NI
-1674 GVTSDNYLE
+1674 G
-1683 KFKETEAYRIINN
+1683 
-1696 LYNQYGKLSAQIE
+1696 
-1709 VSNNVQ
+1709 
-1715 LSKSTNIMSMY
+1715 
-1726 FKWKELVTYS
+1726 
-1736 NNMFK
+1736 
-1741 YDDSPIQAYIVH
+1741 
-1753 AQTVTY
+1753 
-1759 SELIHINTPIFKNLQ
+1759 ELIHTNAPIFKNLQ

-1797 KATIN
+1797 RATIS
-1802 AAIPNADQSLEDYY
+1802 ATVPNTDQTLEDYY
-1816 YNKTASYNVATY
+1816 YNKIASYNVATY

-1837 WNMQFLNTDFWKHGQ
+1837 WNMQFLSTDFWKHGQ

-1944 NDFLKIQTRQQ
+1944 SDFLKIQTRQQ

-2011 VPAVDVDDQTD
+2011 VPAIDIDDQPD

-2032 LMASNMCYLED
+2032 LMASNMRYLED

-2083 RLGDK
+2083 REGDK

-2100 DAVKERGEIAIP
+2100 EVVKERGEIAIP
-2112 GYSSSA
+2112 GYSSSTS
-2118 LTGYSETTEGRDN
+2118 TGYSETAEGKDN